1 MPCRRYSPGD
11 NLLIRFRS
19 VWIVPVFKTCPTS
32 WVGYGY
38 GRECVR
44 VGASFQMFSM
54 VGNPPLGGQYLQDD
68 ISSVIDRYVQQR
80 TRLIC
85 AYVTSPCCQCE
96 NVVNWASV

>member
-1 MPCRRYSPGD
+1 MDSPSFQNVPHLVGRLRLPC
-11 NLLIRFRS
+11 
-19 VWIVPVFKTCPTS
+19 
-32 WVGYGY
+32 Y

-68 ISSVIDRYVQQR
+68 ISSVIDGYVQQR

-85 AYVTSPCCQCE
+85 AYVTSPCCQL
-96 NVVNWASV
+96 SV